1 MNFKMGYINDP
12 YFLKWIFQPDTLTDQ
27 YWASYLEKHP
37 EEKEMITSLKE
48 ELTYLKLKNEELSD
62 QEKVLL
68 LQKILKK
75 KSQSENKGKFR
86 QLGRNISRYAA
97 VAVIFLIIGNIIM
110 YLYLTPKK
118 SEINFAGMEYN
129 IPADEPRLILSD
141 GSDIKLKDNSD
152 IQYLKEDKVI
162 VDNDSVKVSLDNKN
176 EAVSNQLIIPGG
188 SRAKIT
194 LCDNTVVHLNAGSK
208 LIYPSVFTGK
218 TRDVLLFGEAY
229 FDVSKNEDT
238 PFMVRTSSLTVKV
251 FGTKFNISSYSEDNI
266 VQTVLVEGKVSIKR
280 NDAPFYEQGITMH
293 PNQLVT
299 YNKKTKVLNTAEV
312 DTEYYTIWKDGMLKF
327 EDQDLNRI
335 IKKLERF
342 YNLTINFQ
350 DPLKG
355 SIKISGKLDLNENKY
370 EVFEYLS
377 TLTKMEFKEINE
389 KYYIMK

>member
-1 MNFKMGYINDP
+1 
-12 YFLKWIFQPDTLTDQ
+12 
-27 YWASYLEKHP
+27 
-37 EEKEMITSLKE
+37 
-48 ELTYLKLKNEELSD
+48 
-62 QEKVLL
+62 
-68 LQKILKK
+68 
-75 KSQSENKGKFR
+75 
-86 QLGRNISRYAA
+86 
-97 VAVIFLIIGNIIM
+97 
-110 YLYLTPKK
+110 
-118 SEINFAGMEYN
+118 
-129 IPADEPRLILSD
+129 
-141 GSDIKLKDNSD
+141 
-152 IQYLKEDKVI
+152 
-162 VDNDSVKVSLDNKN
+162 
-176 EAVSNQLIIPGG
+176 
-188 SRAKIT
+188 
-194 LCDNTVVHLNAGSK
+194 
-208 LIYPSVFTGK
+208 
-218 TRDVLLFGEAY
+218 
-229 FDVSKNEDT
+229 
-238 PFMVRTSSLTVKV
+238 
-251 FGTKFNISSYSEDNI
+251 
-266 VQTVLVEGKVSIKR
+266 VEGKVSIKR